1 MFDERPINVVWL
13 KRDLRLA
20 DHAPLREACARGDV
34 LVVYVVEPELLA
46 APERDPAHIHFAA
59 ESLAELRDGLRALGS
74 ELVILR
80 GDLPGT
86 FDALRRWRP
95 ISGLFSHQETGDGA
109 TYARDRRVKAWCRQ
123 WGIPWH
129 ESVQTGVVR
138 GLRSRDG
145 WSSRWNQTMAA
156 PLLEAPERIPA
167 TPLDGLSP
175 SAIPTTLELGLPPST
190 KTDAQKGGE
199 AAARATLRSFFG
211 TRGQSYADGLSS
223 PVSAGDA
230 CSRLSPYLA
239 FGNLSMR
246 QVVRAL
252 ERRQRDAAADRSPR
266 GAAWRRSLE
275 AFGGRLRWHC
285 HFMQK
290 LEDEP
295 RLEFE
300 NLSRACDG
308 LRESEF
314 RPERFEAWARGE
326 TGFPMVDACMRAL
339 LATGWINFRMRA
351 MLMSFASYDLWL
363 HWRQPGLHLARHFL
377 DYEAGIHWPQVQMQS
392 GTTGINTL
400 RMYSPTKQLADHDP
414 TGVFVRQWLPAL
426 RHVDDRYLAEPW
438 RMPLELQQRAGC
450 VIGRDYPFPIVNHAE
465 AIAHAKRRL
474 AEVRQPAEARNEA
487 QQILFK
493 HGSRLP
499 PEKRRG

>member
-1 MFDERPINVVWL
+1 MNVVWL
-13 KRDLRLA
+13 KRDLRVA

-34 LVVYVVEPELLA
+34 LVVYVVEPERIA
-46 APERDPAHIHFAA
+46 APECDPAHLRFAA
-59 ESLAELRDGLRALGS
+59 ESLAEVRDRLRALGG

-80 GDLPGT
+80 GELPGA

-95 ISGLFSHQETGDGA
+95 ITALYSHQETGDGA
-109 TYARDRRVKAWCRQ
+109 SYARDRRVKAWCRQ

-129 ESVQTGVVR
+129 ESVQNGVVR

-145 WSSRWNQTMAA
+145 WASRWDRTMAA
-156 PLLEAPERIPA
+156 PILDAPARIPA
-167 TPLDGLSP
+167 VSLDGLDP
-175 SAIPTTLELGLPPST
+175 GAIPTVDALGLPPST
-190 KTDAQKGGE
+190 KPDAQVGGE
-199 AAARATLRSFFG
+199 TAARATLRSFFS
-211 TRGQSYADGLSS
+211 TRGASYADGLSS

-266 GAAWRRSLE
+266 GAGWRRSLD

-295 RLEFE
+295 RLEFD

-314 RPERFEAWARGE
+314 RPERFDAWARGE

-339 LATGWINFRMRA
+339 LETGWINFRMRA
-351 MLMSFASYDLWL
+351 MLMSFAAYDLWL

-392 GTTGINTL
+392 GTTAINAL

-414 TGVFVRQWLPAL
+414 TGVFVRRWLPAL
-426 RHVDDRYLAEPW
+426 RAVDDRYLAEPW
-438 RMPLELQQRAGC
+438 RMPPDVQRRVGC
-450 VIGRDYPFPIVNHAE
+450 VIGRDYPHPIVQHDQ
-465 AIAHAKRRL
+465 AIAHARRRL
-474 AEVRQPAEARNEA
+474 AEVRQLPEARDESRD
-487 QQILFK
+487 ILRK

-499 PEKRRG
+499 PDQRRG